1 MLVSFSILC
10 SCIDLFSVLVKNRIK
25 YRHKCVI
32 VLQKVIRGH
41 LARKQHQPRIQGIAK
56 INKIRDNAK
65 KTVEIANQ
73 LKSGK
78 EGIIK
83 EVSTVESQINEAMR
97 TIKGNPKISSKD
109 IDNLYLSLMANV
121 NKMTVA
127 LNNKLKDQ
135 RQAEEQERLKKV
147 QLELDMQRKAK
158 EDEERKLKEDEEN
171 RRL

>member
-1 MLVSFSILC
+1 MLLDFSL
-10 SCIDLFSVLVKNRIK
+10 LLYNVMLVLVKNRIK

-56 INKIRDNAK
+56 ISKIRENAK
-65 KTVEIANQ
+65 KTVEIVNQ

-78 EGIIK
+78 ESILKDFSSI
-83 EVSTVESQINEAMR
+83 ETQINAAMEA
-97 TIKGNPKISSKD
+97 IKRNLKISSKD
-109 IDNLYLSLMANV
+109 IDNLYLSLMADV

-135 RQAEEQERLKKV
+135 RQAEEQERLRKV

-158 EDEERKLKEDEEN
+158 EEEERKLMEDEEN